1 MMNEQKTVPTG
12 STGKI
17 DPARIPQHVKLQ
29 IGAIFYKAF
38 MRDYETPEFQ
48 ECYRQW
54 KQEKA
59 AQAAKGEEGGTT
71 HGGG

>member
-1 MMNEQKTVPTG
+1 MKNQNAKP
-12 STGKI
+12 KI
-17 DPARIPQHVKLQ
+17 DPARIPQQTKLQ
-29 IGAIFYKAF
+29 IGAIFLKAF

-59 AQAAKGEEGGTT
+59 ARAAGDGADG
-71 HGGG
+71 